1 MRKLLATVLLLT
13 PGLAMGVTGCDKS
26 DDDVRTD
33 YCNQVETDADE
44 ISRTVAEK
52 GSAAFVEV
60 LPTLEGLARK
70 SPGDVRDEWQVF
82 LNALRGLRD
91 ALEATG
97 VKPEE
102 VTGTLPA
109 GLSVAD
115 RKRIQGAASVLAGDD
130 VRIATQQVEQHALD
144 VCHTPLL

>member
-1 MRKLLATVLLLT
+1 VRPLLAIALLL
-13 PGLAMGVTGCDKS
+13 GLVGTGCDKS
-26 DDDVRTD
+26 EDDLRAD
-33 YCNQVETDADE
+33 YCAEVKSDADE
-44 ISRTVAEK
+44 ITRAVDEK
-52 GSAAFVEV
+52 GAAAFVTV
-60 LPTLEGLARK
+60 LPTFEDLADK
-70 SPGDVRDEWQVF
+70 APGDVRDEWQVF

-97 VKPEE
+97 VQPEE

-109 GLSVAD
+109 GLSAAD